1 MQWYYSKDGS
11 QFGPVDDTELRRIAR
26 SGELTPGD
34 FLWSESMGEQW
45 QPASSI
51 ADLFS
56 SDAGTIPPVLP
67 VTDGTTPNR
76 DLMKMA
82 RGALKGRWAMAVLVF
97 LLYIVILEAPQLIK
111 LPTQQPSIIALLQ
124 GHAPGSHQ
132 PPFSPMPHHE
142 FSWFKTGISLA
153 CSLLSI
159 FLTPPLLVGLFFF
172 SLNLAQGVETRISD
186 LFIGFR
192 RGASYYWKTVGM
204 TLLVGLIVIGWFLLL
219 LGIPIGIAIGLGVA
233 YHFSVSP
240 WTHPVIVLL
249 ALLGMTALII
259 VIYSYAMAFIILA
272 DTPTTSALNCI
283 RMSKRMMSGRK
294 WKFFMLQ
301 LRFLGWSLLALLT
314 CGIGFLWVGAYSMTA
329 KAFFYLDVKARASI
343 PGPSVTGKISAI

>member
-1 MQWYYSKDGS
+1 MQWYYSKNGS
-11 QFGPVDDTELRRIAR
+11 QLGPVDDTELRRIAR
-26 SGELTPGD
+26 SGELTPRD
-34 FLWSESMGEQW
+34 FLWNESMGEQW

-51 ADLFS
+51 AGLFF
-56 SDAGTIPPVLP
+56 SDAGTVPPTLP
-67 VTDGTTPNR
+67 ATDGTTPNR

-82 RGALKGRWAMAVLVF
+82 RGALKGHWAMAVLVF
-97 LLYIVILEAPQLIK
+97 LLYIVIVEAPQLVK
-111 LPTQQPSIIALLQ
+111 VPTQQPSIIALLQ
-124 GHAPGSHQ
+124 AHAPGSHQ
-132 PPFSPMPHHE
+132 PLVSPVPHHG
-142 FSWFKTGISLA
+142 FSWVKTSISLA
-153 CSLLSI
+153 SSFLSI

-192 RGASYYWKTVGM
+192 MGASYYWKTVGM
-204 TLLVGLIVIGWFLLL
+204 TLLVGLIVIGWALLL
-219 LGIPIGIAIGLGVA
+219 VGIPIGIALGLSISN
-233 YHFSVSP
+233 HFSHSP
-240 WTHPVIVLL
+240 WINPVIVLL

-272 DTPTTSALNCI
+272 DTPTTSALDCI

-329 KAFFYLDVKARASI
+329 KAFFYLDVKARTSI
-343 PGPSVTGKISAI
+343 SGPSLIKEIEAI

>member
-1 MQWYYSKDGS
+1 MQWYYSKNGS
-11 QFGPVDDTELRRIAR
+11 QLGPVGDTEIRRIAR
-26 SGELTPGD
+26 SGELSPGD
-34 FLWSESMGEQW
+34 FLWNESMGDHW

-56 SDAGTIPPVLP
+56 SDGGTIPPSLP
-67 VTDGTTPNR
+67 GTDGTTPNR
-76 DLMKMA
+76 DLMKMS

-97 LLYIVILEAPQLIK
+97 LLYIVIVEAPQLVK
-111 LPTQQPSIIALLQ
+111 VPTQQPSIFALLQ
-124 GHAPGSHQ
+124 GHASGSHQ
-132 PPFSPMPHHE
+132 PLVSSMPHHD
-142 FSWFKTGISLA
+142 FSWVKTSISLA

-172 SLNLAQGVETRISD
+172 SLNLARGVNIQISD

-192 RGASYYWKTVGM
+192 KGASYYWKTVGM
-204 TLLVGLIVIGWFLLL
+204 TLLVGLILIGWALLL
-219 LGIPIGIAIGLGVA
+219 VGVPIGITLGLGSSN
-233 YHFSVSP
+233 HFSTSP
-240 WTHPVIVLL
+240 WIHPVIVSL
-249 ALLGMTALII
+249 ALLGMVALII
-259 VIYSYAMAFIILA
+259 VIYSYAMVFIILA
-272 DTPTTSALNCI
+272 DTPTTSALDCI

-329 KAFFYLDVKARASI
+329 KAFFYLDVKGRALI
-343 PGPSVTGKISAI
+343 PGPSLIKEIGAI